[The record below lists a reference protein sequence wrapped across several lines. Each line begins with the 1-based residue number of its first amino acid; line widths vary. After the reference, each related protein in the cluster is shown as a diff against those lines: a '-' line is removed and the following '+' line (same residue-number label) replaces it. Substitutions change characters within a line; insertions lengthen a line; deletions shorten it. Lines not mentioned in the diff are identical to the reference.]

1 MENVIKYMEQYLS
14 AIAFLIAASLLLYQT
29 NICLETL
36 KINKAAL
43 SSEIMY
49 EQQYFLETDSITYAE
64 LIATLFYDLEYD
76 IQIDS
81 RLISKYDHLDIKAL
95 SNNIPKTMF
104 TRSYA
109 YDNNGNI
116 TRVIYQ
122 SVKIF

>member
-1 MENVIKYMEQYLS
+1 MENVIKHMEQYLS
-14 AIAFLIAASLLLYQT
+14 VIAFLIAASLLLHQT
-29 NICLETL
+29 NICLEVL

-49 EQQYFLETDSITYAE
+49 EQQYFLETDNISYAE

-81 RLISKYDHLDIKAL
+81 QLISKYEHLDIDLL

-104 TRSYA
+104 SRSYT
-109 YDNNGNI
+109 YDINGNI

-122 SVKIF
+122 SRSIF

>member
-1 MENVIKYMEQYLS
+1 VENVIKHMEQYLS
-14 AIAFLIAASLLLYQT
+14 VIVFLTAASLLLYQT
-29 NICLETL
+29 NLYLEAL

-43 SSEIMY
+43 SSEVMF
-49 EQQYFLETDSITYAE
+49 EQRFDHETDSITYTE

-81 RLISKYDHLDIKAL
+81 KLISKYDHIDIHL
-95 SNNIPKTMF
+95 ISNNIAETMYI
-104 TRSYA
+104 RSYA

-122 SVKIF
+122 SMSVF

>member
-14 AIAFLIAASLLLYQT
+14 VIVFLIAASLLLYQT
-29 NICLETL
+29 NLYLEAL
-36 KINKAAL
+36 KLNKAAIT
-43 SSEIMY
+43 SEVMY
-49 EQQYFLETDSITYAE
+49 EQQFEQETDSITYTE

-81 RLISKYDHLDIKAL
+81 WLISKYDHIDIQLIKDT
-95 SNNIPKTMF
+95 IPKTIF
-104 TRSYA
+104 ARSYA

-122 SVKIF
+122 SMSVY